1 MKNEKCS
8 KSTNKVPTKFKES
21 SNKVMSLDVPSRSI
35 GIKMEHSVEQH
46 SETMKLT
53 NPSSATTVAP
63 FKGRKKSPGVL
74 EM

>member
-1 MKNEKCS
+1 MYHPEDK
-8 KSTNKVPTKFKES
+8 
-21 SNKVMSLDVPSRSI
+21 SI
-35 GIKMEHSVEQH
+35 GIKMEHSGEH
-46 SETMKLT
+46 SEMMKLT

>member
-1 MKNEKCS
+1 MYHPEDK
-8 KSTNKVPTKFKES
+8 
-21 SNKVMSLDVPSRSI
+21 SI
-35 GIKMEHSVEQH
+35 GIKMEHSVEHSVEHSMEHSVEHSMEHSVEH
-46 SETMKLT
+46 SEMMKLT

>member
-1 MKNEKCS
+1 MYHPEDK
-8 KSTNKVPTKFKES
+8 
-21 SNKVMSLDVPSRSI
+21 SI
-35 GIKMEHSVEQH
+35 GIKMEHSVEHNVEHSVEH

>member
-1 MKNEKCS
+1 MYHPEDK
-8 KSTNKVPTKFKES
+8 
-21 SNKVMSLDVPSRSI
+21 SI
-35 GIKMEHSVEQH
+35 GIKMEHSVEHSVEH
-46 SETMKLT
+46 SEMIKLT